1 MNDAQVMGRDMSDHV
16 APAPGYPAAKKP
28 PLREG
33 AKAAAGNAGGVGGP
47 LPHNPYR
54 MAADAATD
62 DAETSPTALT
72 VLPTDRV
79 KGGKAGEGGGLQIT
93 NAEFVAAGLLP

>member
-1 MNDAQVMGRDMSDHV
+1 MSKGPRDAMNDAQVMGRDMSDHV

-33 AKAAAGNAGGVGGP
+33 AEAAAGGVGES

-62 DAETSPTALT
+62 SAETFPTALT
-72 VLPTDRV
+72 VLPTDR
-79 KGGKAGEGGGLQIT
+79 GT
-93 NAEFVAAGLLP
+93 P

>member
-1 MNDAQVMGRDMSDHV
+1 MGRDMSDHV

-33 AKAAAGNAGGVGGP
+33 AEAAAGNAGGVGES

-62 DAETSPTALT
+62 DAETQRRRDFSHRADSFANRP
-72 VLPTDRV
+72 
-79 KGGKAGEGGGLQIT
+79 GERGQSR
-93 NAEFVAAGLLP
+93 